1 MTVYE
6 INKELEKYVNSCSDN
21 FAKFQMCEN
30 LKHPITVTDFW
41 PILFEYR
48 GNETLKLLHE
58 DICHDNAVKVLYS
71 ILSDGYNFYGISSIS
86 IRNEAFVLKNSQ
98 MFPISQYRT
107 PTTHLQIHEKNLRV
121 DRPVF
126 LVEKDRSS
134 TKISLHP
141 VFLQIL
147 PPPHTI
153 TTISDDND
161 DSMSISNSQDFM
173 DEDSRKFISD
183 MFSQVSIEG
192 EDQCVTMYGANN
204 RTPLQAHRFL

>member
-1 MTVYE
+1 
-6 INKELEKYVNSCSDN
+6 
-21 FAKFQMCEN
+21 
-30 LKHPITVTDFW
+30 
-41 PILFEYR
+41 
-48 GNETLKLLHE
+48 
-58 DICHDNAVKVLYS
+58 
-71 ILSDGYNFYGISSIS
+71 
-86 IRNEAFVLKNSQ
+86 

-192 EDQCVTMYGANN
+192 EMMMILFSNHFPKLVLKTKILKPVLHVKCWNLLLKKLV
-204 RTPLQAHRFL
+204 

>member
-1 MTVYE
+1 
-6 INKELEKYVNSCSDN
+6 
-21 FAKFQMCEN
+21 
-30 LKHPITVTDFW
+30 
-41 PILFEYR
+41 
-48 GNETLKLLHE
+48 
-58 DICHDNAVKVLYS
+58 
-71 ILSDGYNFYGISSIS
+71 
-86 IRNEAFVLKNSQ
+86 

-141 VFLQIL
+141 VFLQIV

-192 EDQCVTMYGANN
+192 EDDDDPISQPFSQVSLEDKDPEAS
-204 RTPLQAHRFL
+204 TPCQVLEPAFKKACIAVAEDVLKVRSLPKL